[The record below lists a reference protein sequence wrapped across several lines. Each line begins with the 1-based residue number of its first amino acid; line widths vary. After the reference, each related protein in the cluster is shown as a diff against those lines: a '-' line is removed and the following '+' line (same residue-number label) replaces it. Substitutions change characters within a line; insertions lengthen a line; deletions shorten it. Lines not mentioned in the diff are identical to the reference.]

1 MRLSWGM
8 IKKDFDGWIEF
19 VEKVVKADKEETA
32 RLYLERTQLWVD
44 KLQKNLEIMP
54 SGDIFSRIRYRAK
67 ETRTVRRHIAML
79 LEDRILETEHPGDSR
94 AYRIKDTKIVMVKE
108 KKTNGNDNSK

>member
-1 MRLSWGM
+1 M

-19 VEKVVKADKEETA
+19 VEKIVKADKEEAA

-54 SGDIFSRIRYRAK
+54 SGDIQSSS
-67 ETRTVRRHIAML
+67 
-79 LEDRILETEHPGDSR
+79 G
-94 AYRIKDTKIVMVKE
+94 
-108 KKTNGNDNSK
+108 GQ

>member
-1 MRLSWGM
+1 M

-44 KLQKNLEIMP
+44 KL
-54 SGDIFSRIRYRAK
+54 
-67 ETRTVRRHIAML
+67 
-79 LEDRILETEHPGDSR
+79 
-94 AYRIKDTKIVMVKE
+94 
-108 KKTNGNDNSK
+108 